1 MEKIDIKEFARKFI
15 DAFDFLT
22 KKFNFKVSELRESSL
37 KSDNSIIHKIIYK
50 NTEAKR
56 IIEFVLIAEDYKT
69 HMFSRIGDTYVKRI
83 IENIEIPTY
92 TDFANC
98 FKIDDL
104 NELIEEK
111 YKYPERQ
118 KYPEN
123 YIDRT
128 QLIIYHLEKIFTQNY
143 WPTIADIEDKQQ
155 KRIGFVSVGKQNVP
169 YISIMKDVLME
180 SINFGYEIVFDETQ
194 IPPYEQ
200 SFMGPSIRY
209 YNQERKLNI
218 DITFQTRDQEFY
230 VSTNKNKNYF
240 YGRATIEE
248 YVKLKNKILSE

>member
-1 MEKIDIKEFARKFI
+1 MEKIDIRDFSKKFI
-15 DAFDFLT
+15 NG
-22 KKFNFKVSELRESSL
+22 FNFLIKKYNFKISELRENSG
-37 KSDNSIIHKIIYK
+37 KSDNSIIHKIIYT

-83 IENIEIPTY
+83 AENVEIPTY

-111 YKYPERQ
+111 YNYPETQ

-128 QLIIYHLEKIFTQNY
+128 QFIIYHLEKIFTQNY
-143 WPTIADIEDKQQ
+143 WPTITEIGDKQQ
-155 KRIGFVSVGKQNVP
+155 KRMGFISVGKQNVP
-169 YISIMKDVLME
+169 YINIIKDELME
-180 SINFGYEIVFDETQ
+180 LVNFGYKIVFDETQ

-209 YNQERKLNI
+209 YNQERKLNL

-240 YGRATIEE
+240 YGRATKEE
-248 YVKLKNKILSE
+248 YMKLKDKILND

>member
-22 KKFNFKVSELRESSL
+22 IKLNFKISELRESSL

-56 IIEFVLIAEDYKT
+56 IIEFVLIGEDYKT
-69 HMFSRIGDTYVKRI
+69 QMFCRIGDTYVKRI
-83 IENIEIPTY
+83 IENIETPTY

-111 YKYPERQ
+111 YRYPGTQ

-123 YIDRT
+123 YIERT
-128 QLIIYHLEKIFTQNY
+128 QFIIYHLEKIFTQNY
-143 WPTIADIEDKQQ
+143 WPTIAEIGDKQQ

-169 YISIMKDVLME
+169 YIS
-180 SINFGYEIVFDETQ
+180 
-194 IPPYEQ
+194 
-200 SFMGPSIRY
+200 
-209 YNQERKLNI
+209 
-218 DITFQTRDQEFY
+218 
-230 VSTNKNKNYF
+230 
-240 YGRATIEE
+240 
-248 YVKLKNKILSE
+248 